1 MTTFNGKEYITRL
14 NTYFFT
20 LKKSTLRVNYEQT
33 KAVAR
38 NFSFLQKYSFANIEI
53 DVSMCISALENRII
67 TNVKIIAIE
76 YGMCL
81 RMSTTKR
88 TYCFFKREI

>member
-1 MTTFNGKEYITRL
+1 MYFVRL
-14 NTYFFT
+14 FGF
-20 LKKSTLRVNYEQT
+20 
-33 KAVAR
+33 
-38 NFSFLQKYSFANIEI
+38 
-53 DVSMCISALENRII
+53 SALENRII

-88 TYCFFKREI
+88 TYCFFYAKYRITLLKERTIIFIHSQISDYLHNRVNMWVRKGRYCTNRTLDLLSVLER